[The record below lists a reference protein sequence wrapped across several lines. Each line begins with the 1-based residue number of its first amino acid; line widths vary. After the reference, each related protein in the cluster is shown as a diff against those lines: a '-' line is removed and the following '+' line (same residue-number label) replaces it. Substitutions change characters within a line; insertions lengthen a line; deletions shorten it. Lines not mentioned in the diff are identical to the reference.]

1 VTDRIGKDL
10 PADLDSRLARLRRV
24 VGREA
29 RQGEPHIELIKRA
42 DLFSTSGGPRLGVF
56 ASSFNPITVAHLE
69 LMRRA
74 IAEFS
79 LDEVLA
85 LAGRANADKQQYEC
99 ALEDRLQMLVLA
111 LGDADRISVGLS
123 SHAFY
128 VDMLDALAPF
138 YGESDLHFIV
148 GFDTFERVLDPE
160 DRYTSRYHHRFS
172 SRVAALRH
180 LFSRSRFI
188 VAGRAGAGLDD
199 VHALLAAEPAEFG
212 ERVFYLDFPSDL
224 GERSATE
231 VRAARRAGQSVTGLV
246 PPAVEAYIAARG
258 LYG

>member
-1 VTDRIGKDL
+1 MRKDL
-10 PADLDSRLARLRRV
+10 PAELESSLARLREV
-24 VGREA
+24 VA
-29 RQGEPHIELIKRA
+29 RDAQQSQPHIELIKRA
-42 DLFSTSGGPRLGVF
+42 DLFSPSGGRRVGVF
-56 ASSFNPITVAHLE
+56 ASSFNPVTIAHLE

-74 IAEFS
+74 MAEFS

-85 LAGRANADKQQYEC
+85 LAGRANADKPQYEC

-111 LGDADRISVGLS
+111 LGDAARVSVGLS

-128 VDMLDALAPF
+128 VDMLDALAPL

-148 GFDTFERVLDPE
+148 GFDTFERVLDPD
-160 DRYTSRYHHRFS
+160 DRYTGRYHHRFS

-180 LFSRSRFI
+180 LFSHSRFI

-199 VHALLAAEPAEFG
+199 VRALLAAAPAEFG

-246 PPAVEAYIAARG
+246 PPAVASYIAARG